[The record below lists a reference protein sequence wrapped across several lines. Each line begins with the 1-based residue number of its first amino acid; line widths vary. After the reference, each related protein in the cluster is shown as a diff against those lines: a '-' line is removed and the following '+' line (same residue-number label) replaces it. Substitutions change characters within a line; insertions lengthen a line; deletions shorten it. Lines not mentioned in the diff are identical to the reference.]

1 MKRRNLAIYAL
12 TVSLIAILP
21 MILSCAVSQD
31 EGKIPITTK
40 SEKAREY
47 FLQGRDL
54 AEKLR
59 GQESIELF
67 KQAIQEDPDF
77 AMAYLNLAF
86 VSPNAKEF
94 FQNFD
99 MAKALIDK
107 VSEGERLWILGIE
120 SGINA
125 FPMKQRELFQ
135 KMVEA
140 FPNDE
145 RAHNLLA
152 GNYFGQEDYQLAIE
166 EYSKA
171 ALINPDFSQPY
182 NQLGYAYRFLD
193 NYSEAEKAFKKYI
206 ELIPNDPN
214 PYDSYA
220 ELLLKMG
227 KYDKSIEAYRK
238 ALEQDPNFV
247 ASHFGIATNLNM
259 LGKYQDAR
267 KQLQELYEMAR
278 NDGERRAAYFAMSV
292 SYVDEGKTDAALEEQ
307 NKAFALAEKINDPAS
322 MGGDLVVMGNILL
335 EVGKLNDA
343 QAKFDKAL
351 EVVETSDLTELVKDN
366 SRRLYLF
373 NTARIALKKGDLK
386 EAKTMAEQ
394 YHAEV
399 KAINNP
405 FQIKLSREL
414 NGQIALEEKNY
425 DKAIEELQQASQQ
438 NPYNFYRMGLAY
450 QGKGDKGTAK
460 KLLKEA
466 AEWNAVNSL
475 NYSFMRH
482 KAKQALDSI

>member
-1 MKRRNLAIYAL
+1 
-12 TVSLIAILP
+12 
-21 MILSCAVSQD
+21 
-31 EGKIPITTK
+31 
-40 SEKAREY
+40 
-47 FLQGRDL
+47 
-54 AEKLR
+54 
-59 GQESIELF
+59 
-67 KQAIQEDPDF
+67 
-77 AMAYLNLAF
+77 
-86 VSPNAKEF
+86 
-94 FQNFD
+94 

-107 VSEGERLWILGIE
+107 VSEGEQLWILGIE
-120 SGINA
+120 AGINA
-125 FPMKQRELFQ
+125 FPMKQREYFQ
-135 KMVEA
+135 KLVEA

-152 GNYFGQEDYQLAIE
+152 GNYFAQEDYELAIE

-171 ALINPDFSQPY
+171 TLINPDFSQPY
-182 NQLGYAYRFLD
+182 NQLGYAYRFLG

-227 KYDKSIEAYRK
+227 KYDKSIETYRK
-238 ALEQDPNFV
+238 ALEQDSNFV
-247 ASHFGIATNLNM
+247 ASHFGIATNLNL
-259 LGKYQDAR
+259 LGKHQDAR
-267 KQLQELYEMAR
+267 KQLRELYDMAR

-292 SYVDEGKTDAALEEQ
+292 SYVDEGNTEAALEEQ
-307 NKAFALAEKINDPAS
+307 NKAFALAEKINDAAS

-335 EVGKLNDA
+335 EAGKLNEA

-351 EVVETSDLTELVKDN
+351 ETIENSDLTELVKDN

-394 YHAEV
+394 YHSEV

-450 QGKGDKGTAK
+450 LGKGDKGTAK
-460 KLLKEA
+460 KLLKDA

>member
-1 MKRRNLAIYAL
+1 MKRRNLAIYVL

-21 MILSCAVSQD
+21 MMLSCAVPQD
-31 EGKIPITTK
+31 EGKIPITTT
-40 SEKAREY
+40 SQQAREY

-54 AEKLR
+54 SEKLR

-67 KQAIQEDPDF
+67 KKAIQEDPDF

-107 VSEGERLWILGIE
+107 VSEGEQLWILGIE
-120 SGINA
+120 AGINA
-125 FPMKQRELFQ
+125 FPMKQREYFQ
-135 KMVEA
+135 KLVEA

-152 GNYFGQEDYQLAIE
+152 GNYFAQEDYELAIE

-171 ALINPDFSQPY
+171 TLINPDFSQPY
-182 NQLGYAYRFLD
+182 NQLGYAYRFLG

-238 ALEQDPNFV
+238 ALEQDSNFV
-247 ASHFGIATNLNM
+247 ASHFGIATNLNL
-259 LGKYQDAR
+259 LGKHQDAR
-267 KQLQELYEMAR
+267 KQLRELYDMAR

-292 SYVDEGKTDAALEEQ
+292 SYVDEGNTEAALEEQ
-307 NKAFALAEKINDPAS
+307 NKAFALAEKINDAAS

-335 EVGKLNDA
+335 EAGKLNEA

-351 EVVETSDLTELVKDN
+351 ETIENSDLTELVKDN

-394 YHAEV
+394 YHSEV

-450 QGKGDKGTAK
+450 LGKGDKGTAK
-460 KLLKEA
+460 KLLKDA

>member
-1 MKRRNLAIYAL
+1 
-12 TVSLIAILP
+12 
-21 MILSCAVSQD
+21 
-31 EGKIPITTK
+31 
-40 SEKAREY
+40 
-47 FLQGRDL
+47 
-54 AEKLR
+54 
-59 GQESIELF
+59 
-67 KQAIQEDPDF
+67 
-77 AMAYLNLAF
+77 

-120 SGINA
+120 AGVNA

-135 KMVEA
+135 KLVEA

-152 GNYFGQEDYQLAIE
+152 GNYFGQEDYELAIE
-166 EYSKA
+166 EYKKA
-171 ALINPDFSQPY
+171 TLINPDFSQPY

-206 ELIPNDPN
+206 ELIPDDPN

-227 KYDKSIEAYRK
+227 KYDKSIEAYQK
-238 ALEQDPNFV
+238 ALEQDSNFV

-259 LGKYQDAR
+259 LGKYREAR
-267 KQLQELYEMAR
+267 KQLRELYDMAR
-278 NDGERRAAYFAMSV
+278 NDGERRLAYFAMSV
-292 SYVDEGKTDAALEEQ
+292 SYVDEGNTDAALEEQ

-335 EVGKLNDA
+335 EAGKLNEA

-366 SRRLYLF
+366 SRRLYMY
-373 NTARIALKKGDLK
+373 NTARIALKKGELK
-386 EAKTMAEQ
+386 EAKTMAGQ

-450 QGKGDKGTAK
+450 QGKGDKSTAK
-460 KLLKEA
+460 ELLKEA
-466 AEWNAVNSL
+466 AGWNAVNSL
-475 NYSFMRH
+475 NYAFMRH